1 MGLAGAF
8 VGSRRTSSRREPLQG
23 RASVSPS
30 TENRS
35 TPLPYPEVPTPR
47 SSGAILKRALFGI
60 APEETSFARRGFRT
74 GSTAVRERL
83 EKVGSCFAAGYH
95 AGLEEPGCQ
104 ALAARIDREVDR
116 DHRGFACEG
125 AGMALA
131 LLDAL
136 IPGRRGRLA
145 RFLAGPGDA
154 QRYIVNVGAGWIL
167 ARLPL
172 SPERLL
178 ARLDPLFGWLPL
190 DGYGFHEGY
199 FRWPRSVE
207 RREVPR
213 KLRGYARRGFD
224 QGLGRSLWF
233 VDGADVERLPRTIG
247 AFPPARRPDLWAG
260 LGLAVGYAG
269 GRSEAETAALR
280 RAAGPLAP
288 ELAQG
293 VAFAAEARERAGNP
307 AAHTE
312 LAARAICGLSAA
324 QAAEVAREAA
334 EGLPAGRPEEP
345 AYEVWRRRIQDRFRK
360 GA

>member
-1 MGLAGAF
+1 
-8 VGSRRTSSRREPLQG
+8 
-23 RASVSPS
+23 VSPS
-30 TENRS
+30 TEDRS
-35 TPLPYPEVPTPR
+35 TPLPYPEASSSPR
-47 SSGAILKRALFGI
+47 SPGAVLKRVLLGI
-60 APEETSFARRGFRT
+60 APEEISFAKRRFR
-74 GSTAVRERL
+74 GDSAAMRERL
-83 EKVGSCFAAGYH
+83 ERVGSCFVAGYH
-95 AGLEEPGCQ
+95 AGLEEPGCET
-104 ALAARIDREVDR
+104 LAARIERQVDLEG
-116 DHRGFACEG
+116 RGFAFEG

-136 IPGRRGRLA
+136 LPGRRDRLA
-145 RFLAGPGDA
+145 RLLAGPGDA
-154 QRYIVNVGAGWIL
+154 HAYIIHIGAGWTL

-178 ARLDPLFGWLPL
+178 ARLDPLLGWLAL

-233 VDGADVERLPRTIG
+233 VDCADVRLLPRTIG
-247 AFPPARRPDLWAG
+247 AFPPERQPDLWAG

-269 GRSEAETAALR
+269 GRSEAEVAELR
-280 RAAGPLAP
+280 RAAGPRVP

-293 VAFAAEARERAGNP
+293 VAFATKARERAGNP

-312 LAARAICGLSAA
+312 LAARVICGMSAA
-324 QAAEVAREAA
+324 EAA
-334 EGLPAGRPEEP
+334 AVTDAAQGGLPADRPGEP
-345 AYEVWRRRIQDRFRK
+345 AFEVWRRRIQDRFRK

>member
-1 MGLAGAF
+1 M
-8 VGSRRTSSRREPLQG
+8 
-23 RASVSPS
+23 SPS
-30 TENRS
+30 TEDRS
-35 TPLPYPEVPTPR
+35 TPLPYPEAPR
-47 SSGAILKRALFGI
+47 SFSAVLKRALFGI
-60 APEETSFARRGFRT
+60 NPKETSFAKRRFR
-74 GSTAVRERL
+74 GDSGAVRARL
-83 EKVGSCFAAGYH
+83 EKVGSCFVAGYH
-95 AGLEEPGCQ
+95 AGLEEPGRE
-104 ALAARIDREVDR
+104 ALAARIGREVDR
-116 DHRGFACEG
+116 DHRGFAYEG

-131 LLDAL
+131 LLDTL
-136 IPGRRGRLA
+136 IPGRRDRLA
-145 RFLAGPGDA
+145 RLLAGPGDVHA
-154 QRYIVNVGAGWIL
+154 YIVNVGAGWIL

-178 ARLDPLFGWLPL
+178 ARLDPLLGWLAL

-233 VDGADVERLPRTIG
+233 VDGADVRLLPRTIG
-247 AFPPARRPDLWAG
+247 AFPPERQPDLWAG

-269 GRSEAETAALR
+269 GRSEAEIAELR

-293 VAFAAEARERAGNP
+293 VAFAAKARERAGNP

-312 LAARAICGLSAA
+312 LAARVICGMSAA
-324 QAAEVAREAA
+324 EAA
-334 EGLPAGRPEEP
+334 ALTDAASVDLPADRPGEP
-345 AYEVWRRRIQDRFRK
+345 AFEVWRQRIQDRFRK
-360 GA
+360 GADR